1 MFDKQVL
8 FERKLAVRMDRA
20 NSGQTDMRLPDGL
33 QAIGP
38 GLGPSGEPLRDVVS
52 SLPQQQQPAAQSAT
66 GAGLLG
72 AVPALGGLG
81 LQALGQLGLG
91 QLQSQL
97 LQQVQF
103 SKLR

>member
-1 MFDKQVL
+1 MFDKQLL

-20 NSGQTDMRLPDGL
+20 NSGQADMRLPEGL

-52 SLPQQQQPAAQSAT
+52 SLPQQQPAVQSAT

-97 LQQVQF
+97 LQQVHF